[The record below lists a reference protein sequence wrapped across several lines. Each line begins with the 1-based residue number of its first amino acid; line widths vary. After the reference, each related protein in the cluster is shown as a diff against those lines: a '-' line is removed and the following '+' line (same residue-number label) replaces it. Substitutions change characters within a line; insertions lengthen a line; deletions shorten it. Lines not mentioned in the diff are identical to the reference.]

1 MVIPGADPNSV
12 SVSDLK
18 YLQSF
23 NSQALGL
30 CPPYGLNNC
39 LVCFPLF
46 HLKLFSL
53 NQSFTYFS
61 LTWVLEMLI
70 QEKLYCIRKIE
81 TQDNG
86 RNFYEQTEKK
96 YLRKYNSKGGLEGK
110 YK

>member
-1 MVIPGADPNSV
+1 MSKIGHN
-12 SVSDLK
+12 
-18 YLQSF
+18 
-23 NSQALGL
+23 N
-30 CPPYGLNNC
+30 PPKDRKINW
-39 LVCFPLF
+39 
-46 HLKLFSL
+46 KTISL
-53 NQSFTYFS
+53 NQWIYKDLQEVQNHYRQRLNVFRMIEGNEPRNNPSMP
-61 LTWVLEMLI
+61 WVLEMLI

>member
-1 MVIPGADPNSV
+1 MIEGNEPR
-12 SVSDLK
+12 
-18 YLQSF
+18 
-23 NSQALGL
+23 
-30 CPPYGLNNC
+30 NN
-39 LVCFPLF
+39 P
-46 HLKLFSL
+46 SMP
-53 NQSFTYFS
+53 
-61 LTWVLEMLI
+61 WVLEMLI

>member
-1 MVIPGADPNSV
+1 MSKIGHNNPPKDRKINWKTISLNKWIYK
-12 SVSDLK
+12 DLK
-18 YLQSF
+18 KCGEYYRQLRNCF
-23 NSQALGL
+23 GL
-30 CPPYGLNNC
+30 LEGAPPEKD
-39 LVCFPLF
+39 P
-46 HLKLFSL
+46 
-53 NQSFTYFS
+53 TIP
-61 LTWVLEMLI
+61 WVIEMLV

>member
-1 MVIPGADPNSV
+1 MSKIGHNNPPKDRVINW
-12 SVSDLK
+12 K
-18 YLQSF
+18 TI
-23 NSQALGL
+23 
-30 CPPYGLNNC
+30 
-39 LVCFPLF
+39 
-46 HLKLFSL
+46 SL
-53 NQSFTYFS
+53 NKFIFNQLKEIQEHYRQVRNVCRMIEGGAPEKNPTMP
-61 LTWVLEMLI
+61 WVIEMLV